1 MTRREFL
8 EAFLDELKAELKNKE
23 EPINQLTKATSDIS
37 YKIDELRSAGCS
49 ALVKVYE
56 DEENKLIDELQKL
69 TSEYEPLINDYKR
82 AITALQFKLDV

>member
-56 DEENKLIDELQKL
+56 DEA
-69 TSEYEPLINDYKR
+69 LINDYKR